1 MRLTKRAIDALK
13 PGAAERFYW
22 DDSLPGFA
30 VRVMPSGARSFL
42 IQYRTANGDTRRLT
56 FAKVGTLT
64 PDEARERARKLLAEV
79 AGGADVSSA
88 RKAKRHAPRM
98 AELWAMYEER
108 HAKVKKK
115 PASAASDARNW
126 RLHLAPALEYRP
138 VADVT
143 HDEMEK
149 LHGKIGEGSGK
160 TNANRCIAL
169 ASKLFSLALKWNLRE
184 GANPVKGVERFREVR
199 RRRYLSADE
208 LARLGGALA
217 DAERLQT
224 EMPSA
229 IAAIR
234 LLVFLGARRGEVL
247 ALEWDHLDFA
257 RGVAELPDSKT
268 GAKTLPLNAPALDVL
283 ANLPRTSRYVIPG
296 AEPGRPLAGLFHP
309 WRRICKR
316 AGITGARL
324 HDLRHSFAAVAV
336 SAGASLPV
344 IGAVLGHSSPSTT
357 ARYAHVQSDPLRL
370 VSETAGARIAAA
382 MSGRPDAEVIPL
394 PHAKAEA

>member
-1 MRLTKRAIDALK
+1 MKLTKRAIDALR
-13 PGAAERFYW
+13 PEAAERFYW

-30 VRVMPSGARSFL
+30 VRVKPSGARSFL
-42 IQYRTANGDTRRLT
+42 IQYRTPNGDTRRLT

-64 PDEARERARKLLAEV
+64 PDEARARARKLLAEV
-79 AGGADVSSA
+79 AGGVDVSST
-88 RKAKRHAPRM
+88 RRAKRRAPRM

-108 HAKVKKK
+108 HAKAKKK
-115 PASAASDARNW
+115 PASAACDARNW
-126 RLHLAPALEYRP
+126 RLHLAPVLGHRP
-138 VADVT
+138 VADVK
-143 HDEMEK
+143 HHEMEM
-149 LHGKIGEGSGK
+149 LHQEIGKRSGK
-160 TNANRCIAL
+160 TNANRCMAL
-169 ASKLFSLALKWNLRE
+169 ASKLFSCAAKWDLRE
-184 GANPVKGVERFREVR
+184 KPNPAKGVERFPEVK
-199 RRRYLSADE
+199 RRRYLSPDE
-208 LARLGGALA
+208 LERLGRALA

-283 ANLPRTSRYVIPG
+283 AKLPRVSRYVIPG
-296 AEPGRPLAGLFHP
+296 AAPGKPLAGLFHP

-316 AGITGARL
+316 AGIDGARL

-370 VSETAGARIAAA
+370 VSETAAARIAAA
-382 MSGRPDAEVIPL
+382 MDGKPDAEVIAL
-394 PHAKAEA
+394 PRAKGEA

>member
-1 MRLTKRAIDALK
+1 MKLTKRTIDALR
-13 PGAAERFYW
+13 PEAAERFYW

-42 IQYRTANGDTRRLT
+42 IQYRNEHGDTRRLT
-56 FAKVGTLT
+56 FAKVGILT

-79 AGGADVSSA
+79 AGGADVSST
-88 RKAKRHAPRM
+88 RKAKRRAARM
-98 AELWAMYEER
+98 ADLWARYEAS
-108 HAKVKKK
+108 HARVKKK
-115 PASAASDARNW
+115 PASAACDARNW
-126 RLHLAPALEYRP
+126 RLHLAPALEHRP

-143 HDEMEK
+143 HDEMET
-149 LHGKIGEGSGK
+149 LHQEIGERSGK

-169 ASKLFSLALKWNLRE
+169 ASKLFSCAAKWGLRE
-184 GANPVKGVERFREVR
+184 KVNPVKGVERFPEVK

-217 DAERLQT
+217 DAERLRT

-229 IAAIR
+229 IAALR

-247 ALEWDHLDFA
+247 GLEWDHLDFA

-283 ANLPRTSRYVIPG
+283 AKLPRVSRYVIPG
-296 AEPGRPLAGLFHP
+296 AAPGKPLAGLFHP
-309 WRRICKR
+309 WKRICKR
-316 AGITGARL
+316 AGIDGARL

-357 ARYAHVQSDPLRL
+357 VRYAHVQSDPLRL

-382 MSGRPDAEVIPL
+382 MNGRPNAAVIPL
-394 PHAKAEA
+394 RDSK